1 MKKDEVMKLSDAKPG
16 MELEVY
22 KLPDDSVKAHF
33 VRLGV
38 TEGVKIKCAYKLP
51 GGTVV
56 ISKQHQEI
64 AVGSE
69 IAKKNYCQKNLIS
82 LCMYINPQK

>member
-1 MKKDEVMKLSDAKPG
+1 
-16 MELEVY
+16 
-22 KLPDDSVKAHF
+22 

-69 IAKKNYCQKNLIS
+69 IAKKIIVKKI
-82 LCMYINPQK
+82 

>member
-1 MKKDEVMKLSDAKPG
+1 MRGKEKIKKGEVMKLSDARPG

-22 KLPDDSVKAHF
+22 KLPDDSIKAHF

-38 TEGVKIKCAYKLP
+38 TEGTKVKCAYKLP

-56 ISKQHQEI
+56 ISKRHQEI

-69 IAKKNYCQKNLIS
+69 IAKKIIVKKI
-82 LCMYINPQK
+82 